1 MTLRL
6 LQADFVH
13 RCLIRLLVLGGHLLG
28 ALGLHGAAILGSSFA
43 GHMVRFADLE
53 TVD

>member
-1 MTLRL
+1 MALRL

-13 RCLIRLLVLGGHLLG
+13 RRLIRLLVLGGNLLG
-28 ALGLHGAAILGSSFA
+28 ALGLHGAAVLSCSLA
-43 GHMVRFADLE
+43 SHMVRFADLE